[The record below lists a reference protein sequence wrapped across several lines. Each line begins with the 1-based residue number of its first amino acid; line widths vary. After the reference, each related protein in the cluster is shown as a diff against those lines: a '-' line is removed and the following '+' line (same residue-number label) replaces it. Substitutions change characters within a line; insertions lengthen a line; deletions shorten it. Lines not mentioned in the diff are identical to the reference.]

1 MTLRKKKGP
10 DIIYQQVAISAVRD
24 LQLAWDVLRRER
36 RKQLALRLMRHEKS
50 GKLKKK
56 TIEQKI

>member
-24 LQLAWDVLRRER
+24 LQLAWVVLRRER
-36 RKQLALRLMRHEKS
+36 RK
-50 GKLKKK
+50 
-56 TIEQKI
+56 